1 MKLKFRLTKK
11 QLVIAG
17 VGLLVALIAFSRAK
31 KDTGADTG
39 PQLVPVVIED
49 VTNTVVDRKSV
60 V

>member
-31 KDTGADTG
+31 KDTGADTSTIG
-39 PQLVPVVIED
+39 SVVIED
-49 VTNTVVDRKSV
+49 VTNTVDLSSGC
-60 V
+60 